1 MDIFGRRK
9 RQRITELEFALRN
22 VKSENVSL
30 KEALDREKKM
40 ACGEKVPGAY
50 CAGCKHGIAIAYNS
64 YPFGSGITY
73 ECALMC
79 KCKDFVK
86 K

>member
-1 MDIFGRRK
+1 MDIFGRSK
-9 RQRITELEFALRN
+9 KQRIMELEFALKN
-22 VKSENVSL
+22 VKSECASL

-50 CAGCKHGIAIAYNS
+50 CAGCKHGIARVHNS
-64 YPFGSGITY
+64 YPFGPEITY

-79 KCKDFVK
+79 KCKDFAK